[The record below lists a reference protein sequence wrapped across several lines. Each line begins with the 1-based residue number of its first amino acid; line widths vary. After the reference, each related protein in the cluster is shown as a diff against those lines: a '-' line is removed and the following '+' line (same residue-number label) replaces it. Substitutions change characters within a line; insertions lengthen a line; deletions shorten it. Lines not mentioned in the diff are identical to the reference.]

1 MPTSTPRLSDLRQL
15 MERNE
20 RVFPTHP
27 LVARY
32 FPSASIEDARQRLT
46 RAIERGEGP
55 GMIVGGAGT
64 GKSLLLQV
72 LAAQFHDRVDVVLL
86 ACARICTRRALLQAI
101 LFELGLPYRLRDEG
115 DLRLGLL
122 DHLLTVEKC
131 PEGLLLLVDEAQAL
145 PPALLDELRVMTN
158 LVRGGV
164 PRVRLILAGSA
175 ALEEAFASLELESF
189 SQRLSARCYLAPLSR
204 DETSQFI
211 RAQVAAS
218 GGAPDELFA
227 RDACAAVFD
236 ATDGVPRL
244 VNQLCDR
251 ALWLAVSKEQL
262 RVERDLIQTAWA
274 DLQQLPAPWD
284 NSSTTI
290 CPTAPADIVEFG
302 GLQADDSMVS
312 ILDLTSEP
320 SSEIEAPLRESD
332 DRPTELIAPAKETA
346 PTIIPTPIKV
356 STPPPADP
364 FAEKFDE
371 EEVVID
377 SFAAWDDMFRREAP
391 RVENCRDPEFASL
404 VQAAIDNSPIAHA
417 CMSPRASVEPDE
429 LTYGQALDPQQRS
442 EFFAFE
448 DKTSEEQS
456 NEVSPYDDEFESTH
470 EEWQPLRLAV
480 LSDPVPLRPIP
491 LVAPASRPGPLSRD
505 ATPTDSVDESDDWP
519 ELAEYSSP
527 AAVFSE
533 SFGKP
538 AQGRGARDND
548 PILVIEEDAP
558 ATTLSDSQVR
568 HEDYRHLFSRLHS
581 G

>member
-1 MPTSTPRLSDLRQL
+1 
-15 MERNE
+15 
-20 RVFPTHP
+20 
-27 LVARY
+27 
-32 FPSASIEDARQRLT
+32 
-46 RAIERGEGP
+46 
-55 GMIVGGAGT
+55 
-64 GKSLLLQV
+64 
-72 LAAQFHDRVDVVLL
+72 
-86 ACARICTRRALLQAI
+86 
-101 LFELGLPYRLRDEG
+101 
-115 DLRLGLL
+115 
-122 DHLLTVEKC
+122 
-131 PEGLLLLVDEAQAL
+131 
-145 PPALLDELRVMTN
+145 
-158 LVRGGV
+158 
-164 PRVRLILAGSA
+164 
-175 ALEEAFASLELESF
+175 
-189 SQRLSARCYLAPLSR
+189 
-204 DETSQFI
+204 
-211 RAQVAAS
+211 
-218 GGAPDELFA
+218 
-227 RDACAAVFD
+227 
-236 ATDGVPRL
+236 
-244 VNQLCDR
+244 
-251 ALWLAVSKEQL
+251 LAVSKEQL

-417 CMSPRASVEPDE
+417 CMSPRAS
-429 LTYGQALDPQQRS
+429 
-442 EFFAFE
+442 
-448 DKTSEEQS
+448 
-456 NEVSPYDDEFESTH
+456 YDDEFESTH